1 MHRLF
6 LQRGVDYT
14 LLALCS
20 SLSLRGVHSEKSLGR
35 PFLSDAIDDLLC
47 PCDTNFR
54 TFWFDIVSQMV
65 ENNDVRGCFFIVKD
79 GFLVSAIVYDSLLN
93 GEESSGSIFLV
104 LEIPISR
111 ILGLRVLDFGESW
124 LVMLIFLLFF
134 SSTCVYFSLLD
145 SMLEVCIF
153 NSRTSL
159 KSASCYFFFQESIFI
174 FQTPYFTIISCEFF
188 SVQ

>member
-1 MHRLF
+1 MRNHF
-6 LQRGVDYT
+6 
-14 LLALCS
+14 
-20 SLSLRGVHSEKSLGR
+20 GR
-35 PFLSDAIDDLLC
+35 PFLSDAIDDLFC

-65 ENNDVRGCFFIVKD
+65 ENNDVRGCFFIVED
-79 GFLVSAIVYDSLLN
+79 CFLVSAIVYASFFVVLN

-104 LEIPISR
+104 LDIPISR

-124 LVMLIFLLFF
+124 FDFKGSISYVDFSSVFF

-145 SMLEVCIF
+145 SMLEICIF

-159 KSASCYFFFQESIFI
+159 KSESCFFFKSLFSSSKLS
-174 FQTPYFTIISCEFF
+174 TSPFF
-188 SVQ
+188 RLSFF